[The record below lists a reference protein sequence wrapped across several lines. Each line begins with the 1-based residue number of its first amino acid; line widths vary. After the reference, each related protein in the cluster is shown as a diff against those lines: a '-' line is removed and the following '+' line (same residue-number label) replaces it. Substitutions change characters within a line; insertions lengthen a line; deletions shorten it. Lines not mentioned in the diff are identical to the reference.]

1 MGKREKKIIKGN
13 NLKPRLAVFRSNKH
27 IYAQVIDDS
36 CSKTI
41 ISCSTLEVEVKAK
54 CEKTSNKLA
63 SKLAAV
69 QFLARPSKRLGIRLR
84 RKRRD
89 PFSIWVC
96 VCKAGNSVQGLI
108 DWSSFSVTTL
118 GVIASLIPAEVSTAR
133 IRAIATSK
141 GRFWLGAT
149 GIGAFSGILS

>member
-13 NLKPRLAVFRSNKH
+13 HHKPRLAVFRSNKH

-63 SKLAAV
+63 SKIVGEIIGTRLLEENIKEIIFDRGKKSYHGRIKELAEG
-69 QFLARPSKRLGIRLR
+69 ARL
-84 RKRRD
+84 
-89 PFSIWVC
+89 V
-96 VCKAGNSVQGLI
+96 GLN
-108 DWSSFSVTTL
+108 F
-118 GVIASLIPAEVSTAR
+118 
-133 IRAIATSK
+133 
-141 GRFWLGAT
+141 
-149 GIGAFSGILS
+149 

>member
-41 ISCSTLEVEVKAK
+41 ISCSTLESEVKAK

-63 SKLAAV
+63 SKIVGEIIGTRLLEENIKEIIFDRGKKSYHGRIKELAEG
-69 QFLARPSKRLGIRLR
+69 ARL
-84 RKRRD
+84 
-89 PFSIWVC
+89 V
-96 VCKAGNSVQGLI
+96 GL
-108 DWSSFSVTTL
+108 SF
-118 GVIASLIPAEVSTAR
+118 
-133 IRAIATSK
+133 
-141 GRFWLGAT
+141 
-149 GIGAFSGILS
+149 

>member
-41 ISCSTLEVEVKAK
+41 ISCSTLELEVKEK

-63 SKLAAV
+63 SKIVGEIIGTRLLEENIKEIIFDRGKKSYHGRIKELAEG
-69 QFLARPSKRLGIRLR
+69 ARL
-84 RKRRD
+84 
-89 PFSIWVC
+89 V
-96 VCKAGNSVQGLI
+96 GL
-108 DWSSFSVTTL
+108 SF
-118 GVIASLIPAEVSTAR
+118 
-133 IRAIATSK
+133 
-141 GRFWLGAT
+141 
-149 GIGAFSGILS
+149 

>member
-41 ISCSTLEVEVKAK
+41 ISCSTLELEVKAK

-63 SKLAAV
+63 SKIVGEIIGTRLLKENINEIIFDRGKKSYHGRIKELAEG
-69 QFLARPSKRLGIRLR
+69 ARL
-84 RKRRD
+84 
-89 PFSIWVC
+89 V
-96 VCKAGNSVQGLI
+96 GLN
-108 DWSSFSVTTL
+108 F
-118 GVIASLIPAEVSTAR
+118 
-133 IRAIATSK
+133 
-141 GRFWLGAT
+141 
-149 GIGAFSGILS
+149 

>member
-41 ISCSTLEVEVKAK
+41 ISCSTLELEVRAK

-63 SKLAAV
+63 SKIVGEIIGTRLLEENIKEIIFDRGKKSYHGRIKELAEG
-69 QFLARPSKRLGIRLR
+69 ARL
-84 RKRRD
+84 
-89 PFSIWVC
+89 V
-96 VCKAGNSVQGLI
+96 GL
-108 DWSSFSVTTL
+108 SF
-118 GVIASLIPAEVSTAR
+118 
-133 IRAIATSK
+133 
-141 GRFWLGAT
+141 
-149 GIGAFSGILS
+149 